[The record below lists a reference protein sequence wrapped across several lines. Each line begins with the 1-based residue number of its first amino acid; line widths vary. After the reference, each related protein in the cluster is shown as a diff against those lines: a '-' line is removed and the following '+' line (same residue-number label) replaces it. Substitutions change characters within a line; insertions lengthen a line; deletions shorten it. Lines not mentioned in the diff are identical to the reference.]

1 MSKIKQLNFEGQT
14 IFCGIDVHKKT
25 WSINVRDD
33 EFELENYSQ
42 NPCEENLLNHLRKRY
57 PRANYQVA
65 YEAGFCGFGIQRFL
79 KKSGFNCIIINPSD
93 VPSSDKDKK
102 RKSDKIDARKISR
115 ELSNGALEGI
125 YVPTVEMEH
134 ARTLVRQ
141 RGRLVQDQTR
151 CKNRI
156 WHMLMFSGL
165 KLDAEKSQKYW
176 SRRFLEI
183 LRQMP
188 CETQP
193 LRYALDTAV
202 EEYLQVRKLLSQTTK
217 QVRILSQ
224 QEPFVA
230 INKLLQS
237 IPGIGIVNAMIIVT
251 ELQDMQRFKTLDK
264 LCSYV
269 GIVPDTDS
277 SGVNEKVKG
286 LTHRSN
292 CYLRPAI
299 VESSWVIIR
308 KDPAMLMLYKKY
320 CSKMVSNKAIIK
332 IARHL
337 LSRIRY
343 VWMNQVEYEKG
354 IVG

>member
-1 MSKIKQLNFEGQT
+1 MSKIKQVNFEGQT

-25 WSINVRDD
+25 WRINVRND
-33 EFELENYSQ
+33 EFELESYSQ
-42 NPCEENLLNHLRKRY
+42 DPSEDNLLNHLRKRY
-57 PRANYQVA
+57 PGANYQVA

-79 KKSGFNCIIINPSD
+79 KNSGFNCIIINPAD

-115 ELSNGALEGI
+115 ELSNGTLEGI

-141 RGRLVQDQTR
+141 RDRLVQDQTR

-176 SRRFLEI
+176 SRKFLEI
-183 LRQMP
+183 LRQIH
-188 CETQP
+188 CETQS
-193 LRYALDTAV
+193 LRYALNTAI
-202 EEYLQVRKLLSQTTK
+202 EEYLQIRKLLSLTTK
-217 QVRILSQ
+217 QVRTLSQ
-224 QEPFVA
+224 QEPFVGVC
-230 INKLLQS
+230 KLLLS
-237 IPGIGIVNAMIIVT
+237 VPGIGIVNAMIILT
-251 ELQDMQRFKTLDK
+251 ELQDMRRFKTLDK

-277 SGVNEKVKG
+277 SGINEKVKG

-292 CYLRPAI
+292 RYLRPAI

-320 CSKMVSNKAIIK
+320 CSKMVANKAIIK

-337 LSRIRY
+337 LNRIRY
-343 VWMNQVEYEKG
+343 VWINQVEYEKG
-354 IVG
+354 ILG